1 VSTRDG
7 ERHSHIPLGVH
18 ALASFPNKV
27 DMKASEKDRGP
38 EGEHA
43 GKKVNLLGIGVT
55 AHGVCAHAELSEM
68 P

>member
-1 VSTRDG
+1 
-7 ERHSHIPLGVH
+7 
-18 ALASFPNKV
+18 
-27 DMKASEKDRGP
+27 MKASEKDRGP